1 MKISALWMGKTTV
14 RNYIL
19 VLAAIGL
26 SAYFMHMPGCSWVQH
41 GSSKPAQVDEL
52 PDTSEESE
60 KVGEISSN
68 VGDVG
73 ERLNGRADTIET
85 NTNDTRSILDTEHPG
100 SRTSVEPQLDAIDS
114 EAQGLRNDSAE
125 LKVAQERLTDV
136 ENQLVVEQDRINS
149 LTGDFANAN
158 SKIQSLEEEN
168 RELKDKANRLF
179 KEKMAWIGVISVF
192 GIGVSVMLIFF
203 TRSGV
208 ATMVALGF
216 AATLGISIAVSLYMQ
231 YIAWVTIAVVAVTA
245 VGVIG
250 YLVWRQITENK
261 TVDELVRTGEVT
273 KDYLTQEARDHIFGR
288 GAEPGVADS
297 IQSKGTKR
305 LVQEIRHYNT
315 TPKRGFQLASST
327 GNGARVARQPVDG
340 QPFTVVEDERN
351 LAY

>member
-1 MKISALWMGKTTV
+1 
-14 RNYIL
+14 L
-19 VLAAIGL
+19 VFAAIGL
-26 SAYFMHMPGCSWVQH
+26 SAYFLHIPGCSLTKKDP
-41 GSSKPAQVDEL
+41 KPVQVDEL
-52 PDTSEESE
+52 PDTTDEAK
-60 KVGEISSN
+60 KVGEIGNN
-68 VGDVG
+68 VGEVG
-73 ERLNGRADTIET
+73 GRIGARADSIEA
-85 NTNDTRSILDTEHPG
+85 NTNDTRTILDNQHPG
-100 SRTSVEPQLDAIDS
+100 SRDSVEPQLDAIDN
-114 EAQGLRNDSAE
+114 EAKGLRDDSAE
-125 LKVAQERLTDV
+125 LKVAQERLTDI
-136 ENQLVVEQDRINS
+136 EGQLLVEQERVES

-192 GIGVSVMLIFF
+192 GIGISVMLIFF
-203 TRSGV
+203 TRSSA

-231 YIAWVTIAVVAVTA
+231 YIAWVTIAVVAITA
-245 VGVIG
+245 IGVIG
-250 YLVWRQITENK
+250 YLVYMRITDNK

-305 LVQEIRHYNT
+305 QVQEIRHYNT

-327 GNGARVARQPVDG
+327 GSGARVARQPIDG
-340 QPFTVVEDERN
+340 QPFMVVEDERN

>member
-1 MKISALWMGKTTV
+1 MALKMISLWTGKTTV
-14 RNYIL
+14 RNYTL

-26 SAYFMHMPGCSWVQH
+26 SAYILHIPGCSWNKRDV
-41 GSSKPAQVDEL
+41 QVDEL
-52 PDTSEESE
+52 PDTTDES
-60 KVGEISSN
+60 KKISEISSD
-68 VGDVG
+68 VGKVG
-73 ERLNGRADTIET
+73 ERLEGRAGNIET
-85 NTNDTRSILDTEHPG
+85 NTNDARGILDVEHPG
-100 SRTSVEPQLDAIDS
+100 SRNSVEPQLEAIDT
-114 EAQGLRNDSAE
+114 EAKGLRNDSAE
-125 LKVAQERLTDV
+125 LKVAQDRLTDV
-136 ENQLVVEQDRINS
+136 ESQLVLEQERINS
-149 LTGDFANAN
+149 LTGEFASAN
-158 SKIQSLEEEN
+158 SKIQNLEDEN
-168 RELKDKANRLF
+168 RELKEKANRLF

-203 TRSGV
+203 TRSSV

-250 YLVWRQITENK
+250 YLVYRQITENK

-288 GAEPGVADS
+288 GAEPGVADN

-305 LVQEIRHYNT
+305 LVQEIRYYNT

-327 GNGARVARQPVDG
+327 GNGVRVDRQLIDG
-340 QPFTVVEDERN
+340 QSFTVTEDERS
-351 LAY
+351 LVY